1 MGDRTRWRGLALRG
15 GSGRAQSNDL
25 FETVDCRVRPPRSR
39 RAPAKPAAA
48 FDSPPTSLMAVNR
61 LWIYLQV
68 IIVICVVASFVIA
81 LIKL

>member
-1 MGDRTRWRGLALRG
+1 MSAIAR
-15 GSGRAQSNDL
+15 
-25 FETVDCRVRPPRSR
+25 
-39 RAPAKPAAA
+39 KH
-48 FDSPPTSLMAVNR
+48 SPPTSLMAVNR

>member
-1 MGDRTRWRGLALRG
+1 MSAIAHGAGEAG
-15 GSGRAQSNDL
+15 
-25 FETVDCRVRPPRSR
+25 
-39 RAPAKPAAA
+39 AA
-48 FDSPPTSLMAVNR
+48 FDSRPTSLMAVNR